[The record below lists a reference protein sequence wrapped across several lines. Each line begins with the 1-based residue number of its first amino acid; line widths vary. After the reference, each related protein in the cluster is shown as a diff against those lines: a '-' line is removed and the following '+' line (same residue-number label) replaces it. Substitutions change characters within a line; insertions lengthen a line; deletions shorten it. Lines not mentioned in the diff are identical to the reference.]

1 MKIKILFLTL
11 LLVCSDLSGQSFDR
25 VPDSS
30 FNIKELSS
38 ESSFKIGLSEENNSF
53 KYESIFLNQKFDNI
67 ISFFQELPIKNSNF
81 AIQTIINDILT
92 SDFNIDNLN
101 LSNEE
106 DQKLFEIRI
115 NKLFEIADFNS
126 IDKIYTKTSSDFSN
140 ENINLKRL
148 EGFFLRNEYRNAC
161 QLLNNDDFKK
171 SSTFGKFEIICNI
184 FNQDF
189 EKARFNLSLL
199 KENNEPG
206 DNLFI
211 ELCYNIMGDI
221 NLSKSKLVSEK
232 LENISSLNPILLSS
246 LQIAE
251 ISPNFEHIRNAPT
264 SFLTFI
270 LSSPSSSID
279 IKLYTAEILVRQN
292 RIQNSML
299 AEIYQLITFN
309 PEEVKDALRLY
320 KSLSPVRARSLLYQA
335 LISENN
341 QEVKYQIIKA
351 LLKHS
356 KNDKLFYNISYLVK
370 NSVNF
375 FEIDGLLNDD
385 ISLISEVYSCVE
397 NYDMAFAFLAKQ
409 YESNQ
414 QNIDD
419 YELKLILIKLK
430 EYITNRENFNIFDFE
445 NLIDQILLEKKV
457 SKEVENLIL
466 ISNLLFKFSESLN
479 NKILSINQFI
489 DKKRLDGN
497 PIDFYMGIKA
507 SEDKSYFNSLKIIF
521 KILNNKEIFD
531 LNDLEVF
538 LILKILLDLDLQEAF
553 KSLSTE
559 FLLYRT

>member
-1 MKIKILFLTL
+1 MKINFFFLTL
-11 LLVCSDLSGQSFDR
+11 LLVCSNLTGQSFDR
-25 VPDSS
+25 MPDSS
-30 FNIKELSS
+30 FDIKELSG

-67 ISFFQELPIKNSNF
+67 ISFLQELPIKNSNF

-92 SDFNIDNLN
+92 SDFNIDNLD
-101 LSNEE
+101 LSDEE

-140 ENINLKRL
+140 ENINLKRI

-171 SSTFGKFEIICNI
+171 SSTFGKFEIICSI

-270 LSSPSSSID
+270 LASPSSSID

-309 PEEVKDALRLY
+309 PEEIKDALSLY

-335 LISENN
+335 LISEKN

-356 KNDKLFYNISYLVK
+356 KNDKLFSNISYLVK

-419 YELKLILIKLK
+419 YELKLTLIKLK

-457 SKEVENLIL
+457 TKEVENLIL

-479 NKILSINQFI
+479 NKMLSINQFI
-489 DKKRLDGN
+489 DKKSLDGN

-507 SEDKSYFNSLKIIF
+507 LEDKSYFNSLKVIF
-521 KILNNKEIFD
+521 KILHNKEIFD

-553 KSLSTE
+553 KSLSIE

>member
-1 MKIKILFLTL
+1 MKIKTLFLTL
-11 LLVCSDLSGQSFDR
+11 LLFYSNLTGQSFEKESDN
-25 VPDSS
+25 S
-30 FNIKELSS
+30 FDVKELSI

-53 KYESIFLNQKFDNI
+53 KFESIFLNQKFNNI
-67 ISFFQELPIKNSNF
+67 SNFLQELPIKNSNF
-81 AIQTIINDILT
+81 AIQNIINDILT
-92 SDFNIDNLN
+92 SDFNIDNLD
-101 LSNEE
+101 LSSEE
-106 DQKLFEIRI
+106 DKKLFEIKI

-140 ENINLKRL
+140 ENINLKRI

-171 SSTFGKFEIICNI
+171 SSTFGKFEIICSI
-184 FNQDF
+184 FGQDF

-270 LSSPSSSID
+270 LSSPSSSVD

-299 AEIYQLITFN
+299 AEIYQLITFK
-309 PEEVKDALRLY
+309 PEEIKDALRIY
-320 KSLSPVRARSLLYQA
+320 KALSPVRGRSLLYQA
-335 LISENN
+335 LISEKN

-351 LLKHS
+351 LLMHS
-356 KNDKLFYNISYLVK
+356 KNDKLFANISYLIK

-385 ISLISEVYSCVE
+385 INLILQVYSCVE
-397 NYDMAFAFLAKQ
+397 NHDMAFAFLAKQ

-419 YELKLILIKLK
+419 YNLKFTLIKLK
-430 EYITNRENFNIFDFE
+430 EYISNRENFNIIDFE
-445 NLIDQILLEKKV
+445 KLIDQILFDKKV
-457 SKEVENLIL
+457 SKDVENLIL
-466 ISNLLFKFSESLN
+466 ISNLLFGFSESLN
-479 NKILSINQFI
+479 NKILLINELI
-489 DKKRLDGN
+489 DKKSFDGS

-507 SEDKSYFNSLKIIF
+507 SENKSYFNSLKIIF
-521 KILNNKEIFD
+521 RMLDNKEIFD

-559 FLLYRT
+559 LLLYRT

>member
-1 MKIKILFLTL
+1 M
-11 LLVCSDLSGQSFDR
+11 
-25 VPDSS
+25 
-30 FNIKELSS
+30 
-38 ESSFKIGLSEENNSF
+38 
-53 KYESIFLNQKFDNI
+53 
-67 ISFFQELPIKNSNF
+67 
-81 AIQTIINDILT
+81 
-92 SDFNIDNLN
+92 
-101 LSNEE
+101 
-106 DQKLFEIRI
+106 
-115 NKLFEIADFNS
+115 
-126 IDKIYTKTSSDFSN
+126 
-140 ENINLKRL
+140 
-148 EGFFLRNEYRNAC
+148 
-161 QLLNNDDFKK
+161 
-171 SSTFGKFEIICNI
+171 
-184 FNQDF
+184 
-189 EKARFNLSLL
+189 
-199 KENNEPG
+199 
-206 DNLFI
+206 
-211 ELCYNIMGDI
+211 
-221 NLSKSKLVSEK
+221 SEK

-309 PEEVKDALRLY
+309 PEEIKDALSLY

-335 LISENN
+335 LISEKN

-356 KNDKLFYNISYLVK
+356 KNDKLFSNISYLVK

-409 YESNQ
+409 YESNK

-419 YELKLILIKLK
+419 YELKLTLIKLK

-445 NLIDQILLEKKV
+445 NLIDKILLEKKV

-479 NKILSINQFI
+479 NKMLSINQFI
-489 DKKRLDGN
+489 DKKSLDGN

-521 KILNNKEIFD
+521 KILHNKEIFD

>member
-1 MKIKILFLTL
+1 MKIKFLFLTL
-11 LLVCSDLSGQSFDR
+11 LLVCSNLTGQSFDG
-25 VPDSS
+25 VPDNS
-30 FNIKELSS
+30 FDVKELSS

-53 KYESIFLNQKFDNI
+53 KYESIFLNQKFVNI
-67 ISFFQELPIKNSNF
+67 ISFLQDLPMKNSNF

-92 SDFNIDNLN
+92 SDFNIDNLD
-101 LSNEE
+101 LSEEE

-115 NKLFEIADFNS
+115 NKLFEIADFNA
-126 IDKIYTKTSSDFSN
+126 IDKIYSKTSSDFSN
-140 ENINLKRL
+140 ENINLKRI

-171 SSTFGKFEIICNI
+171 SSTFGKFEIICSI

-251 ISPNFEHIRNAPT
+251 ISPNFEHIRNAPI

-309 PEEVKDALRLY
+309 PEEIKDALRLY

-335 LISENN
+335 LISEKN

-356 KNDKLFYNISYLVK
+356 KNDKLFSNISYLVK

-409 YESNQ
+409 YESNK

-419 YELKLILIKLK
+419 YELKLTLIKLK

-445 NLIDQILLEKKV
+445 NLIDKILLEKKV

-479 NKILSINQFI
+479 NKMLSINQFI
-489 DKKRLDGN
+489 DKKSLDGN

-521 KILNNKEIFD
+521 KILHNKEIFD

>member
-11 LLVCSDLSGQSFDR
+11 LLICSNLTGQSFER
-25 VPDSS
+25 EVDSS
-30 FNIKELSS
+30 FDIKELSD
-38 ESSFKIGLSEENNSF
+38 ESSFKIGLSEENNFF

-67 ISFFQELPIKNSNF
+67 ISFLQELPIKNSNF
-81 AIQTIINDILT
+81 AIQRIINDILI
-92 SDFNIDNLN
+92 SDFNIDNLV

-115 NKLFEIADFNS
+115 NKLFEIADFKS

-140 ENINLKRL
+140 ENINLKRI

-161 QLLNNDDFKK
+161 QLLNNDDFNK
-171 SSTFGKFEIICNI
+171 SSTFGKFEIICSI

-309 PEEVKDALRLY
+309 SEEIKDALRLY

-335 LISENN
+335 LISEQN

-351 LLKHS
+351 LLKNS
-356 KNDKLFYNISYLVK
+356 KNDKLFSNISFLVK

-385 ISLISEVYSCVE
+385 ISLILEVYSCVE
-397 NYDMAFAFLAKQ
+397 NYDMAFAFLTKQ

-414 QNIDD
+414 QNIAD

-430 EYITNRENFNIFDFE
+430 KYITDRENFNIFDFE
-445 NLIDQILLEKKV
+445 NLIDKILVEKK
-457 SKEVENLIL
+457 S
-466 ISNLLFKFSESLN
+466 F
-479 NKILSINQFI
+479 
-489 DKKRLDGN
+489 
-497 PIDFYMGIKA
+497 
-507 SEDKSYFNSLKIIF
+507 
-521 KILNNKEIFD
+521 
-531 LNDLEVF
+531 
-538 LILKILLDLDLQEAF
+538 
-553 KSLSTE
+553 
-559 FLLYRT
+559 